1 MSKSAQVTNHNLG
14 EIDLRRLPYSPD
26 KNPLMDPQEVKTR
39 HRRIRS
45 SRGDE
50 LMNTATGE
58 ISHVSAIHQIE
69 ELDESQFVKI
79 FPAGVAAAYGLTK
92 TAQRV
97 FTAVLEQY
105 RRTPMR
111 GGFADYV
118 TLFWFDGG
126 LDGHAI
132 GMSERTFRRGLK
144 ELLAKRFLYPRRADE
159 YWTNPAL
166 FFKGDRV
173 LFVREYRM
181 KSTAEKL
188 PPAAPE
194 PTPKPGQIERDP
206 NTGDM
211 FGG

>member
-105 RRTPMR
+105 QRTPMR

-118 TLFWFDGG
+118 TLFW
-126 LDGHAI
+126 
-132 GMSERTFRRGLK
+132 SWRSR
-144 ELLAKRFLYPRRADE
+144 YPARRANAMRP
-159 YWTNPAL
+159 WSSP
-166 FFKGDRV
+166 GDLV
-173 LFVREYRM
+173 LSNR
-181 KSTAEKL
+181 AQGHL
-188 PPAAPE
+188 PQGVSARLAC
-194 PTPKPGQIERDP
+194 RA
-206 NTGDM
+206 
-211 FGG
+211 